1 MNQKTADLAQFKFRD
16 LHPQVF
22 LGTASDRYAGWLG
35 QIYTPEKYDGRITR
49 RVKNLEKHS
58 YVEEVLPLDSVVE
71 YFEHFPVLEIDFT
84 FYRLLLN
91 EQGRPTPNYELL
103 KNYKSYLGVADRL
116 ILKVPQAIMA
126 QKLRQGKNYIQ
137 NAAYLNPEIFTRQFY
152 VPANDTLGA
161 NLQGF
166 IFEQEYQRKQDQKP
180 VEQLA
185 DELDEFFQA
194 IPIDRRYHLEIRTP
208 AYLEEPVFE
217 VLEKHGV
224 GQIFS
229 QWTWLPPIKEQFE
242 KSDGR
247 IFNLGKEVVIRLLT
261 PIGRRYDET
270 YAMAYPFDK
279 LVDGLF
285 QPKMVEEAVTLVRNV
300 LAQDVLVYLI
310 INNRA
315 GGNAPM
321 IAENLAEGFL
331 AFDL

>member
-22 LGTASDRYAGWLG
+22 LGNASDRYAGWLD

-71 YFEHFPVLEIDFT
+71 YFDHFPILEIDFT
-84 FYRLLLN
+84 FYRLLLD
-91 EQGRPTPNYELL
+91 EQERPTANYDLL
-103 KNYKSYLGVADRL
+103 KNYKSYLGAADRL

-166 IFEQEYQRKQDQKP
+166 IFEQDYHRKQDQKP

-194 IPIDRRYHLEIRTP
+194 IPIDRLYHLEIRTP
-208 AYLEEPVFE
+208 TYLEEPVFG
-217 VLEKHGV
+217 VLAKHGV

-229 QWTWLPPIKEQFE
+229 QWTWLPPIKQQFE
-242 KSDGR
+242 RSGGR
-247 IFNLGKEVVIRLLT
+247 IFNSRKDCVIRLLT
-261 PIGRRYDET
+261 PIGRRYDESMPWPT
-270 YAMAYPFDK
+270 P
-279 LVDGLF
+279 
-285 QPKMVEEAVTLVRNV
+285 
-300 LAQDVLVYLI
+300 LI
-310 INNRA
+310 NWSKVCFSPRWWKRLLLWF
-315 GGNAPM
+315 GMFWPRM
-321 IAENLAEGFL
+321 FWYT
-331 AFDL
+331 